1 MSIVLSAWDWLQM
14 FGHFLSLSL
23 MAVGG
28 AIATAPDMQRYL
40 VEQQHWITDDQFR
53 ASMALAQAAPGPNL
67 LFIPLLGWN
76 VGINSAGAG
85 AAAGTWAS
93 WGWGLLGV
101 GTSTLG
107 MLLPSTTLTLL
118 ATRWSHQNRERLGVR
133 AFKAG
138 MAPIVIGLLG
148 ATGWILSNAQGNARD
163 NAPLWLLTGLV
174 TILVWRT
181 RIHLLWLLALGG
193 LLGWLGFV

>member
-1 MSIVLSAWDWLQM
+1 VSIVLSAWDWLYM
-14 FGHFLSLSL
+14 LGHFLSLSL

-28 AIATAPDMQRYL
+28 AIATAPDMHRYL
-40 VEQQHWITDDQFR
+40 VEQQHWISDDQFR

-67 LFIPLLGWN
+67 LFIPLLGWH
-76 VGINSAGAG
+76 VGINSAGPTASLL
-85 AAAGTWAS
+85 AS

-101 GTSTLG
+101 ATCMLG

-118 ATRWSHQNRERLGVR
+118 AARWGHQNRERLGVR

-148 ATGWILSNAQGNARD
+148 ATGWILSNPQGGTQSNA
-163 NAPLWLLTGLV
+163 ALWLLTAVV
-174 TILVWRT
+174 TVLVWRT
-181 RIHLLWLLALGG
+181 RIHLLWLLAAGG
-193 LLGWLGFV
+193 ALGWLGLV

>member
-1 MSIVLSAWDWLQM
+1 MSIVLSAWDWLNM
-14 FGHFLSLSL
+14 LGHFLSLSL
-23 MAVGG
+23 LAVGG
-28 AIATAPDMQRYL
+28 AIATAPDMHRYL
-40 VEQQHWITDDQFR
+40 VEQQHWISDDQFR

-76 VGINSAGAG
+76 VGINSAGAT
-85 AAAGTWAS
+85 AGTLSS

-101 GTSTLG
+101 ATSMLG

-118 ATRWSHQNRERLGVR
+118 ASRWSHQNRERLGVR
-133 AFKAG
+133 AFKVG

-148 ATGWILSNAQGNARD
+148 ATGWILSNAQLNASH
-163 NAPLWLLTGLV
+163 NAPLWLLTSLV
-174 TILVWRT
+174 TVLVWRT

>member
-1 MSIVLSAWDWLQM
+1 MNIVLTPLDWLHM
-14 FGHFLSLSL
+14 LGHFLSLSL

-28 AIATAPDMQRYL
+28 AIATAPDMHRYL
-40 VEQQHWITDDQFR
+40 VEQQHWLSEGQFS

-76 VGINSAGAG
+76 VGINSAGGLASD
-85 AAAGTWAS
+85 AAA

-101 GTSTLG
+101 LTSLVG
-107 MLLPSTTLTLL
+107 MLLPSTTLAL
-118 ATRWSHQNRERLGVR
+118 AAARWSHQNRERLGVR

-148 ATGWILSNAQGNARD
+148 ATGWILAQAQGNSLAHW
-163 NAPLWLLTGLV
+163 PLWLLSAVV
-174 TILVWRT
+174 TLLVWRT
-181 RIHLLWLLALGG
+181 RIHLLWLLAAGALLGG
-193 LLGWLGFV
+193 FGFM